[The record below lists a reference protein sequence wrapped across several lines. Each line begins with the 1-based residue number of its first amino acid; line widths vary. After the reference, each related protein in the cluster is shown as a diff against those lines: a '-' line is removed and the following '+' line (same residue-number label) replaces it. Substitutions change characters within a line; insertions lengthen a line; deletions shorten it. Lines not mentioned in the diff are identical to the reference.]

1 MFKNS
6 IGAECKSL
14 YTSPL
19 AEEIVV
25 SFEENLLGDSGKPA
39 ELRGWQTGGVGG
51 SGYGSGDGEDIMGD
65 TYGGNDGL

>member
-1 MFKNS
+1 MFTKS

-25 SFEENLLGDSGKPA
+25 SFEENLLGATGDPA
-39 ELRGWQTGGVGG
+39 HLGGWQTGGAGG
-51 SGYGSGDGEDIMGD
+51 AGYGSGDGESIEGD
-65 TYGGNDGL
+65 SYGF